1 MAEKGAKIKFVA
13 DTSKFN
19 DSIKKA
25 NSEIK
30 LMSAELK
37 LNAKEMARTG
47 ESAEG
52 LEKEHKLLTNQL
64 KASEDKTEALNQ
76 KIEKAIECFGENS
89 TEVTNLRTQLA
100 NAKTEQEKFRIM
112 LGGCNEKLEE
122 QRRVEAELN
131 SETRKL
137 TDTISEQESKLSKL
151 KKEYVD
157 ATLEYG
163 ESSSEVRQLARDIR
177 ELSGELNENKEKLSQ
192 ASKKADALDQ
202 SLENV
207 EEAAED
213 AGDGFSV
220 LDGAMSVLLANG
232 ISSLVGGIGDAITGF
247 ANLSDETQEYRE
259 DIVKLNTAF
268 ESAGHTTRQATSV
281 YKELY
286 SVFGEE
292 DRAVE
297 AAQQIAN
304 ISKNEEDMARMTEIA
319 TGAWARWGDSLATE
333 SLMEAI
339 SASSKMSSVQGTLAD
354 ALDWSAKEGELF
366 GLKLKENIK
375 FTELSSQ
382 QLKGL
387 TEQQKKE
394 YAARKKQYESI
405 EAYNKQIT
413 EAASAS
419 EVFTIA
425 LQECGNEEERLALIL
440 DTLDG
445 LYSQHAQN
453 YKLNNKSI
461 IAARKATSDY
471 NDVLAEIGEDLE
483 PINTDFKEMNTVLLK
498 GLAPTI
504 KKQVVPAFG
513 EFTDELEESGVL
525 EGFSGLVGELAED
538 GLPILADTLGFVTE
552 NYKELAVGIGF
563 TVAALETMSVV
574 TKVTAGL
581 EGATT
586 AMGVFNAVMS
596 ANPIGAVVTSLGF
609 LAAGLAIYNMDDVD
623 DTTESISALTEA
635 EQELIETS
643 KKTAE
648 AFRDKQE
655 QIDKT
660 NQSTVSE
667 MDHTK
672 KLAEELIKLADANG
686 KVQETD
692 QVRAQFILNEMN
704 EALGTEYKLV
714 DGVIQNYENLEKSIY
729 DVINAKTANALLET
743 KNEEY
748 VLAIQEKDAALQ
760 AVNNTYREYHE
771 QRAASVEKIKEWE
784 AELEELRQKRING
797 VGMLTTQESLQLNT
811 QITNL
816 SDKIKK
822 EKGLL
827 EEKKNAYDTANTD
840 YASYLNTIA
849 EYENA
854 AMLVQEGNYQDAI
867 DLLKNKSGA
876 FWEYSDNVSQATQDV
891 IDSLYKEAV
900 QARIEAE
907 RTKENFENG
916 IEGYTKEMVDE
927 AQQGYQDALDKW
939 ANAFLDAQSV
949 GKDLS
954 NGLEKG
960 MTSKKSS
967 LIEKAKD
974 IIENIISAMR
984 KEADSH
990 SPSRKTID
998 FGEDMGEG
1006 AEIGLDNKTDDVV
1019 KSAKRQ
1025 VSEVMDAYH
1034 LDLSKP
1040 VSVLGGLNDLPIHQ
1054 DVYSPLEQ
1062 SINSGDLVTLSNA
1075 ISELAN
1081 RPVIV
1086 KVSDRAI
1093 AEATASASDDV
1104 NGTRNAFISRGLILE

>member
-52 LEKEHKLLTNQL
+52 LEKKHELLKNQL

-112 LGGCNEKLEE
+112 LDGCNEKLEE
-122 QRRVEAELN
+122 QRRAEAELN

-137 TDTISEQESKLSKL
+137 TDTISEQESELSKL

-163 ESSSEVRQLARDIR
+163 ESSNEVRQLARDIR

-202 SLENV
+202 SLGDV

-232 ISSLVGGIGDAITGF
+232 ISTLVGGIGDAITEF
-247 ANLSDETQEYRE
+247 ANLSEETQEYRE

-304 ISKNEEDMARMTEIA
+304 ISKNEEDMTRMTEIA

-333 SLMEAI
+333 SLMEGI
-339 SASSKMSSVQGTLAD
+339 SHTSKLGEVQGTLAD
-354 ALDWSAKEGELF
+354 ALEWCGITVDDFNG
-366 GLKLKENIK
+366 KLAEKN
-375 FTELSSQ
+375 T
-382 QLKGL
+382 
-387 TEQQKKE
+387 
-394 YAARKKQYESI
+394 
-405 EAYNKQIT
+405 
-413 EAASAS
+413 
-419 EVFTIA
+419 
-425 LQECGNEEERLALIL
+425 EEERSALIL
-440 DTLDG
+440 DTLEG
-445 LYSQHAQN
+445 LYKGYATN

-471 NDVLAEIGEDLE
+471 NDVLAEMGEEME
-483 PINTDFKEMNTVLLK
+483 PINTELTEMKTVLLK

-513 EFTDELEESGVL
+513 EFTDELQESGVL
-525 EGFSGLVGELAED
+525 EGFAGLVGDIAED
-538 GLPILADTLGFVTE
+538 GLPILADTLVFVTD
-552 NYKELAVGIGF
+552 NYKELAVGVGLAVTAF
-563 TVAALETMSVV
+563 ETMSVV

-596 ANPIGAVVTSLGF
+596 ANPIGAVVTSLGL

-623 DTTESISALTEA
+623 DTTEAISALTEA

-643 KKTAE
+643 KETAE
-648 AFRDKQE
+648 AFRDKKE

-667 MDHTK
+667 MEHTK
-672 KLAEELIKLADANG
+672 KLAEELMKLADANG

-704 EALGTEYKLV
+704 EALGTEYKMV
-714 DGVIQNYENLEKSIY
+714 DGVIQNYNNLEKSIY
-729 DVINAKTANALLET
+729 DVIDAKTANALLET
-743 KNEEY
+743 KNEAY
-748 VLAIQEKDAALQ
+748 ILAIQAEDEALQ
-760 AVNNTYREYHE
+760 AVNSTYKDYQSQKET
-771 QRAASVEKIKEWE
+771 SVEKIKGWE
-784 AELEELRQKRING
+784 AELEELKQKRIDG
-797 VGMLTTQESLQLNT
+797 VGRLTAQESLELNT

-827 EEKKNAYDTANTD
+827 EEKKNAYDTAITE
-840 YASYLNTIA
+840 YASYQNTIT

-854 AMLVQEGNYQDAI
+854 AMLIQEGNYQDAI
-867 DLLKNKSGA
+867 NLLKNKSGA
-876 FWEYSDNVSQATQDV
+876 YWEYSDNVSQATQDT

-900 QARIEAE
+900 RAGIEAE

-916 IEGYTKEMVDE
+916 VEGYTQEMVDE
-927 AQQGYQDALDKW
+927 AEQGYEDALDKW
-939 ANAFLDAQSV
+939 ANAYADANSV

-967 LIEKAKD
+967 LLEKARD
-974 IIENIISAMR
+974 IVKNIISAMR

-990 SPSRKTID
+990 SPSRKTIA

-1006 AEIGLDNKTDDVV
+1006 TEIGLDNKTDDVV
-1019 KSAKRQ
+1019 KSAEEQ
-1025 VSEVMDAYH
+1025 VNEVMDVYR

-1040 VSVLGGLNDLPIHQ
+1040 LSVLGGFNDLPIHH

-1062 SINSGDLVTLSNA
+1062 SINSGDIVTLSNA

-1086 KVSDRAI
+1086 KVGDRAI

>member
-52 LEKEHKLLTNQL
+52 LEKKHELLTNQL

-100 NAKTEQEKFRIM
+100 NAKTEQEKFKIM
-112 LGGCNEKLEE
+112 LDGCNEKLEE
-122 QRRVEAELN
+122 QRRAEAELN

-137 TDTISEQESKLSKL
+137 TDTISEQESELSKL

-247 ANLSDETQEYRE
+247 ANLSEETQEYRE

-268 ESAGHTTRQATSV
+268 ESAGHTTKQATSI

-304 ISKNEEDMARMTEIA
+304 ISKNEEDMTRMTEIA

-333 SLMEAI
+333 SLMEGI
-339 SASSKMSSVQGTLAD
+339 SHTSKLGKVQGTLAD
-354 ALDWSAKEGELF
+354 ALEWCGITVDDFNG
-366 GLKLKENIK
+366 KLAEKN
-375 FTELSSQ
+375 T
-382 QLKGL
+382 
-387 TEQQKKE
+387 
-394 YAARKKQYESI
+394 
-405 EAYNKQIT
+405 
-413 EAASAS
+413 
-419 EVFTIA
+419 
-425 LQECGNEEERLALIL
+425 EEERSALIL
-440 DTLDG
+440 DTLEG
-445 LYSQHAQN
+445 LYKGYAAN
-453 YKLNNKSI
+453 YKQNNKSI

-471 NDVLAEIGEDLE
+471 NDALAGIGEDLE
-483 PINTDFKEMNTVLLK
+483 PLNTDFKEMNTVLLK

-525 EGFSGLVGELAED
+525 EGFAGLVGDIAED
-538 GLPILADTLGFVTE
+538 GLPILADGLGFVTE
-552 NYKELAVGIGF
+552 NYKELAVGVGLAVTAF
-563 TVAALETMSVV
+563 ETMSVV

-596 ANPIGAVVTSLGF
+596 ANPIGAVVTSLGL

-635 EQELIETS
+635 EKELIETS
-643 KKTAE
+643 RETAE
-648 AFRDKQE
+648 VFRDKQE

-660 NQSTVSE
+660 NQSTKSE

-672 KLAEELIKLADANG
+672 QLAEELIKLADANG
-686 KVQETD
+686 KVQESD

-729 DVINAKTANALLET
+729 DVIEAKKANALLET
-743 KNEEY
+743 KNEAY
-748 VLAIQEKDAALQ
+748 TLAIQAQDEALK
-760 AVNNTYREYHE
+760 AVNNTYADYQAQIKKTDEIKEESNARIEELNKDMEFAEETHNDIMYGYYSW
-771 QRAASVEKIKEWE
+771 QRGQEKEKIKA
-784 AELEELRQKRING
+784 AEDA
-797 VGMLTTQESLQLNT
+797 LN
-811 QITNL
+811 
-816 SDKIKK
+816 KKK
-822 EKGLL
+822 E
-827 EEKKNAYDTANTD
+827 AYDTATTD
-840 YASYLNTIA
+840 YASYINTII
-849 EYENA
+849 EYEDA
-854 AMLVQEGNYQDAI
+854 AMLIQEGNYQDAI
-867 DLLKNKSGA
+867 NLLKDKSGA
-876 FWEYSDNVSQATQDV
+876 FWDYSDNVSQATQDA
-891 IDSLYKEAV
+891 IDLLYKEA
-900 QARIEAE
+900 IEMGLAAE
-907 RTKENFENG
+907 EAKYNFENG
-916 IEGYTKEMVDE
+916 IGDYTQEMVDE
-927 AQQGYQDALDKW
+927 AEQGYKDALDKW
-939 ANAFLDAQSV
+939 ANAYTDANSV

-967 LIEKAKD
+967 LLEKARD
-974 IIENIISAMR
+974 IVKNIISAMR

-990 SPSRKTID
+990 SPSRKTIA

-1006 AEIGLDNKTDDVV
+1006 VEIGIDNKTDDAA

-1040 VSVLGGLNDLPIHQ
+1040 ISILGGFNDLPIHQ

-1062 SINSGDLVTLSNA
+1062 SINSADIVSLSNA
-1075 ISELAN
+1075 ITELAN

-1086 KVSDRAI
+1086 RIGDRAV
-1093 AEATASASDDV
+1093 AEAIAGASDDV
-1104 NGTRNAFISRGLILE
+1104 NGTRNAFVSRGLILE

>member
-52 LEKEHKLLTNQL
+52 LEKKHELLTNQL

-112 LGGCNEKLEE
+112 LDGCNEKLEE
-122 QRRVEAELN
+122 QRRAEAELN

-137 TDTISEQESKLSKL
+137 TDAISEQESELSKL

-163 ESSSEVRQLARDIR
+163 ESSSEVKQLARNIR

-247 ANLSDETQEYRE
+247 ANLSEETQEYRE

-304 ISKNEEDMARMTEIA
+304 ISKNEENMARMTEIA

-333 SLMEAI
+333 SLMEGI
-339 SASSKMSSVQGTLAD
+339 SHTSKLGEVQGTLAD
-354 ALDWSAKEGELF
+354 ALEWCGITVDDFNGKLAK
-366 GLKLKENIK
+366 KN
-375 FTELSSQ
+375 S
-382 QLKGL
+382 
-387 TEQQKKE
+387 
-394 YAARKKQYESI
+394 
-405 EAYNKQIT
+405 
-413 EAASAS
+413 
-419 EVFTIA
+419 
-425 LQECGNEEERLALIL
+425 EEERSALIL
-440 DTLDG
+440 DTLEG
-445 LYSQHAQN
+445 LYKGYAAN

-471 NDVLAEIGEDLE
+471 NDVLAEMGEEME
-483 PINTDFKEMNTVLLK
+483 PINTELTEMKTVLLK

-525 EGFSGLVGELAED
+525 KGFAGLVGELAED

-563 TVAALETMSVV
+563 TVATLETMSVV

-643 KKTAE
+643 KTTAE

-660 NQSTVSE
+660 NQSTLSE

-672 KLAEELIKLADANG
+672 KLAEQLMKLADANG
-686 KVQETD
+686 KVKETD
-692 QVRAQFILNEMN
+692 QVRVQFILNEMN

-714 DGVIQNYENLEKSIY
+714 NGVIQNYENLEKSIY
-729 DVINAKTANALLET
+729 DVIDAKTANALLET
-743 KNEEY
+743 KNDAY
-748 VLAIQEKDAALQ
+748 ILAIQSEDEALK
-760 AVNNTYREYHE
+760 AVNNAYRDYQE
-771 QRAASVEKIKEWE
+771 QITETERITEESRARITKSYDAYSEAMKKNDGWE
-784 AELEELRQKRING
+784 AEKHRKDMEREQERINAAEQA
-797 VGMLTTQESLQLNT
+797 L
-811 QITNL
+811 
-816 SDKIKK
+816 KKKK
-822 EKGLL
+822 ET
-827 EEKKNAYDTANTD
+827 YDTATTD
-840 YASYLNTIA
+840 YASYLNTIT

-867 DLLKNKSGA
+867 NLLRNKSGA
-876 FWEYSDNVSQATQDV
+876 FWEYSDNVNQATQDT

-900 QARIEAE
+900 QAGIEAE

-916 IEGYTKEMVDE
+916 VEGYTKEMVDE
-927 AQQGYQDALDKW
+927 AQQGYKDALDKW
-939 ANAFLDAQSV
+939 TNAYLDAQSV

-967 LIEKAKD
+967 LLEKAKD
-974 IIENIISAMR
+974 IVKNIISAMR

-1006 AEIGLDNKTDDVV
+1006 VEIGIDNKTDDAA

-1025 VSEVMDAYH
+1025 VNEIMDAYH

-1040 VSVLGGLNDLPIHQ
+1040 ISILGGFNDLPIHQ

-1086 KVSDRAI
+1086 RVGDRTI
-1093 AEATASASDDV
+1093 AEVIASASDDV